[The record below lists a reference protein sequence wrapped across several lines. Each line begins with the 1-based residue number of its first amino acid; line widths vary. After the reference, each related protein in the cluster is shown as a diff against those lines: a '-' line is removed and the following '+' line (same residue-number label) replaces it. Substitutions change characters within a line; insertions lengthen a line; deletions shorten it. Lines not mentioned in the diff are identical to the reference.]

1 MSDLI
6 VLFML
11 AAVTEAV
18 WEGLKPLWP
27 GRLRRLEKEKGAPVD
42 RTGVLLCAIGAAF
55 AARLDLA
62 CALDLPFDLPVAG
75 TLVSGILGGRIA
87 NLWHDCLGTIDGIRR
102 DKKPLEL
109 ESGL

>member
-11 AAVTEAV
+11 AAAVEAV

-27 GRLRRLEKEKGAPVD
+27 KGLRRLEEEKGASVD
-42 RTGVLLCAIGAAF
+42 RIGVLLCTIGAAF
-55 AARLDLA
+55 AAKLDLA
-62 CALDLPFDLPVAG
+62 SALELPFDLPVVG
-75 TLVSGILGGRIA
+75 SLLSGVLGSRIA
-87 NLWHDCLGTIDGIRR
+87 NLWHDCLGTLDGIRR
-102 DKKPLEL
+102 DKKPFEI